1 MNGYTGYDPDGMNQ
15 ANDGS
20 NGNLMQQMGQDGL
33 GGNSSYGG
41 QSLDEIVNQNANVMR
56 RLSIP
61 SQQQYA
67 ASQHAVDANL
77 RRVSMMEFGGQVSP
91 GGSLG
96 NFQFDTGSQMD
107 QSGMMSGNGSSA
119 RMRHQGSN
127 SAGNSRRQSHTD
139 QLAVNTNFA
148 KLSAGYKSMA
158 YSSPMHTQ
166 SDFDMAMQSPYI
178 DNALG
183 MQMDFSVDQSMNSG
197 AGIDMSQMNM
207 FVQPQF
213 HQNIMASPMQHSGSQ
228 GTPLSAQGPT
238 QESAMASGVS
248 TLHSGH
254 SGSTEGMQ
262 RMLKT
267 QSTQVS
273 DSLSSPQHSGGV
285 TPMKQSTSGSAR
297 QNHANSGFQAQ
308 PQYPEAG
315 SAQDRGIHRASQQY
329 DGINGPLPVNVA
341 NYNPNNQGFKWEAQE
356 GGWPSTMVKKPH
368 MQTSYK
374 NAYSSTGFDM
384 LSVLVSGRMIF
395 GGGDHHTDIS

>member
-15 ANDGS
+15 TNDGS
-20 NGNLMQQMGQDGL
+20 NGNLRQMSQDGL
-33 GGNSSYGG
+33 AGNNGYGG

-61 SQQQYA
+61 SQQQYG
-67 ASQHAVDANL
+67 ASQQQAVDANL

-96 NFQFDTGSQMD
+96 NFQFNTGAQMD
-107 QSGMMSGNGSSA
+107 EAGMMGGNGTSA
-119 RMRHQGSN
+119 SMRHQGSH
-127 SAGNSRRQSHTD
+127 SASNSRRQSHTD
-139 QLAVNTNFA
+139 QLAINTNFA
-148 KLSAGYKSMA
+148 NASAGFNGMA

-166 SDFDMAMQSPYI
+166 SGFDMAMQSPYI

-183 MQMDFSVDQSMNSG
+183 MQIDFGVDQSMNSG

-207 FVQPQF
+207 FAQPQF

-238 QESAMASGVS
+238 QESGIAGGMS
-248 TLHSGH
+248 TSHSGH
-254 SGSTEGMQ
+254 SGSTDTMQ

-285 TPMKQSTSGSAR
+285 TPMNQSTSGSV
-297 QNHANSGFQAQ
+297 QPNHANSGFQAQ

-315 SAQDRGIHRASQQY
+315 SAQDRGMHGASQQY

-341 NYNPNNQGFKWEAQE
+341 SYNPNNQGFKWEAQE
-356 GGWPSTMVKKPH
+356 GGWPSTMVKRPH

-384 LSVLVSGRMIF
+384 LSVLVS
-395 GGGDHHTDIS
+395 S